1 MVSTF
6 KENQSSSLVVPKNG
20 SILINTINE
29 IDKETNNDTSI
40 GFTQQTDAK
49 KRNGNTGGFFEKNSP
64 SPP

>member
-40 GFTQQTDAK
+40 GFT
-49 KRNGNTGGFFEKNSP
+49 
-64 SPP
+64 